1 MSNFLYSAICAV
13 KFYLLWV
20 VCKFMFTACYKL
32 CKLTSEQT
40 EIYRM
45 LYQQNKAIL
54 NKESITL
61 LSNQIVDVAAID
73 GVKKNANK
81 LALHHRLNQMNFEDL

>member
-1 MSNFLYSAICAV
+1 MTNFLYSVIYAI

-20 VCKFMFTACYKL
+20 VCKYMFSACYKL
-32 CKLTSEQT
+32 CQLTAEQS
-40 EIYRM
+40 EIYRI

-61 LSNQIVDVAAID
+61 LSNQIID
-73 GVKKNANK
+73 RHVQKNNK
-81 LALHHRLNQMNFEDL
+81 LALSTRLNQMNFNDL